1 MRVILAEDSILLRQ
15 GMAAMLE
22 SDGYEIVAQVGDAQ
36 SLLARVAADPP
47 DVVVTDVRM
56 PPTQTTEG
64 LEAAI
69 SIKRDHPQVG
79 VLVLSAFVDP
89 HYALQLMNE
98 SDTGIGY
105 LLKDRVVD
113 GSELINGV
121 RRVGIGESVVDGEV
135 VAQLLG
141 RRRDKDP
148 LERLTDREREV
159 LSLMAEG
166 LTNRAIS
173 ERLTLNT
180 KTTETHVR
188 NIFAKLGLLPDEADH
203 RRVLAVLTFLRA

>member
-1 MRVILAEDSILLRQ
+1 LRVILAEDSVLLRH
-15 GMAAMLE
+15 GMVALLE
-22 SDGYEIVAQVGDAQ
+22 AEGIEVIAQVGDAEA
-36 SLLARVAADPP
+36 LLARVRADPP

-56 PPTQTTEG
+56 PPTQTIEG
-64 LEAAI
+64 LQAAI
-69 SIKRDHPQVG
+69 AIKEESPSVG

-89 HYALQLMNE
+89 HYALELLNGSE
-98 SDTGIGY
+98 SGIGY

-121 RRVGIGESVVDGEV
+121 RRVAAGESVVDGEV

-141 RRRDKDP
+141 RRRDNDP
-148 LERLTDREREV
+148 LDVLTSREREV
-159 LSLMAEG
+159 LGLMAEG
-166 LTNRAIS
+166 LTNRAITDQLS
-173 ERLTLNT
+173 LNA

-188 NIFAKLGLLPDEADH
+188 NIFLKLGLMPDADDH